1 MKVKFLTIVILLIS
15 CYSLWGQEK
24 VYLDKSY
31 RWTSDKEKAVEY
43 AVITKEKRKQLKV
56 EFFTLDGRRKGMGH
70 YSKYTEDP
78 RQRVKNGVCTY
89 LYANGKD
96 SLVSIYK
103 DNRLEGQ
110 SIAYYPNG
118 SPRLI
123 STYKEGTRDGKLIQY
138 YPSGALRR
146 QEFYKNKE
154 CTEGKLFAE
163 DGSELLFEPYEVHAE
178 FPGGRE
184 ALLQLIANATKYPAK
199 AIQYK
204 QQGNVVIGFV
214 INKQGKM
221 QRLTIVRS
229 VAPLLDE
236 EAMRIVEAIAASY
249 TWTPARIDG
258 NPVNIRYNIPINFRL
273 PI

>member
-1 MKVKFLTIVILLIS
+1 MKVKFLTIAILLIS
-15 CYSLWGQEK
+15 CNSLWGQKK

-56 EFFTLDGRRKGMGH
+56 EFFTLDGRRKGMGY
-70 YSKYTEDP
+70 YSKYTADP
-78 RQRVKNGVCTY
+78 HQRVRNGVCTY
-89 LYANGKD
+89 FYANGKD
-96 SLVSIYK
+96 SLSNIYK

-110 SIAYYPNG
+110 SLAYYPDG

-146 QEFYKNKE
+146 QEVYKNRE
-154 CTEGKLFAE
+154 CTKGKLFAE

-178 FPGGRE
+178 FPRGRE
-184 ALLQLIANATKYPAK
+184 ALLQLIVNAIKYPAK

-221 QRLTIVRS
+221 QRLMIVKS

-249 TWTPARIDG
+249 TWAPAHIDG
-258 NPVNIRYNIPINFRL
+258 NPVNMRYTIPINFRL